1 MLKESSHRNDWPRG
15 RVVSA
20 NADRNRFVQHVKLL
34 MGKKDDPYAE
44 NRTLNRSVNKIVLLH
59 ESEEAA

>member
-1 MLKESSHRNDWPRG
+1 MTG
-15 RVVSA
+15 QGGGVVSA
-20 NADRNRFVQHVKLL
+20 NADRSRFVQHVKLL